1 MDFKKW
7 VKNIKTV
14 SYNGAGMVV
23 GKVFYVFEIYHRPV
37 QVLLAHAVSAYL
49 LTYSV
54 LVLEGYVE
62 ASVLHTV
69 CFRSKIKKKND
80 QKKIHTSRLIFFD
93 TIIKK
98 KVVVKFVS
106 CFFPLK

>member
-1 MDFKKW
+1 MGYK
-7 VKNIKTV
+7 IH
-14 SYNGAGMVV
+14 
-23 GKVFYVFEIYHRPV
+23 HRPA
-37 QVLLAHAVSAYL
+37 QVLLAHEASAYL

-69 CFRSKIKKKND
+69 CFRSKIKKKRPK
-80 QKKIHTSRLIFFD
+80 KKIHTSRLIFFD

-106 CFFPLK
+106 CFFPPKIVK

>member
-1 MDFKKW
+1 MGYK
-7 VKNIKTV
+7 IH
-14 SYNGAGMVV
+14 
-23 GKVFYVFEIYHRPV
+23 HRPA

-69 CFRSKIKKKND
+69 CFRSKIKKND
-80 QKKIHTSRLIFFD
+80 PKKSILPD
-93 TIIKK
+93 
-98 KVVVKFVS
+98 
-106 CFFPLK
+106 